1 MEMTDDSSC
10 MSAPTSPRRISLEVG
25 GLCFFSVP
33 TSPTKRTLKAAY
45 EDSSS
50 NGDEFEFETSR
61 RFNVGECEVES
72 KQKPKSQ
79 PEEPLPDMAFADE
92 LFYDGKVVPLKPPPR
107 LQYHHKQS
115 SSLSPTRSPSS
126 GLRFPFQRR
135 SLWNDDFDPFMAA
148 LKNVK
153 KEKAG
158 RSQAKSHR
166 RARSMSPFREK
177 ETNGLMLPTKQSNS
191 NSDKTIES
199 KEQAK
204 ERQLKLAEPKGV
216 IFARRVRLV
225 NVGNGN
231 KPREASVA
239 IGKQQTKGQ
248 KMKKLLSR
256 SGSVSNENKGTWS
269 ENGTE
274 ARPKLKR
281 KFSLKAMGIA
291 PYKEEKR
298 LSDSQ
303 ATLATLI
310 QYRPKLLL
318 CMGYGAK
325 YVK

>member
-1 MEMTDDSSC
+1 MTDDSFY
-10 MSAPTSPRRISLEVG
+10 MSAPVSPRRISLEVG

-33 TSPTKRTLKAAY
+33 TSPTKRTLKAVY

-50 NGDEFEFETSR
+50 NGDEFEFETSH
-61 RFNVGECEVES
+61 RFDVGQCEVES
-72 KQKPKSQ
+72 KQKLESE
-79 PEEPLPDMAFADE
+79 PEEPLPAMAFADE
-92 LFYDGKVVPLKPPPR
+92 LFYDGKVMPLKPPPR

-115 SSLSPTRSPSS
+115 LSLSPLRSPSS
-126 GLRFPFQRR
+126 GLRLPFQRR

-153 KEKAG
+153 EEKG
-158 RSQAKSHR
+158 GKSQAKNHR

-177 ETNGLMLPTKQSNS
+177 ETNGLMLPTKQSDS
-191 NSDKTIES
+191 NSDKTTES
-199 KEQAK
+199 KEHAG
-204 ERQLKLAEPKGV
+204 ERQLKPAEPKGV
-216 IFARRVRLV
+216 VFARRARLV
-225 NVGNGN
+225 KVGNGN
-231 KPREASVA
+231 KPRDTSVA
-239 IGKQQTKGQ
+239 IGKHQTKGQ
-248 KMKKLLSR
+248 KMKKLLFR
-256 SGSVSNENKGTWS
+256 SGSMRNENKGA
-269 ENGTE
+269 NGTE

-298 LSDSQ
+298 VSESQ
-303 ATLATLI
+303 ATLSLATLI